1 MDPVSGE
8 STNSTWSRVQIF
20 SGFLKC
26 VLRSTSCLCLAGMS
40 PALSPPNLPNDIRRG
55 NWWLGRHPS
64 EHEDILIL
72 LLLTPISLSLPPPP
86 PRCSSPLIREG
97 VLTSPDA
104 EVWPSGW
111 SGGFQGPIWY
121 SPSVSVYVCA
131 SGCVYCLRYDFRRL
145 GEGCASDKGYWL
157 SLADPRG
164 PFASCQS
171 HGPQRGGGG
180 AFHPHCPSQGLGWRK
195 GCLPDLEARERGGL
209 FLKTTPNLWEVK
221 AIPSRDANENIPT
234 TQICLVAY
242 LLSDLQTCLVRD
254 PTATQENHCWL
265 CQ

>member
-1 MDPVSGE
+1 MDPVGGE
-8 STNSTWSRVQIF
+8 SRNSTWSRVQIF
-20 SGFLKC
+20 SGFLKG
-26 VLRSTSCLCLAGMS
+26 VLRSTSC
-40 PALSPPNLPNDIRRG
+40 LSPPNLPNDIRRG

-72 LLLTPISLSLPPPP
+72 LLLTPISLFLPSPP
-86 PRCSSPLIREG
+86 PRCFSPLIREG

-145 GEGCASDKGYWL
+145 GEGCASDKGCWL

-171 HGPQRGGGG
+171 HGPQREGGG
-180 AFHPHCPSQGLGWRK
+180 FPSALPQPGLGVKKRV
-195 GCLPDLEARERGGL
+195 LARPGSERTGGGL

-221 AIPSRDANENIPT
+221 AIHSRDANENIPT